1 LSKAL
6 TPVAPMS
13 PVVHSPDI
21 RINMDNTAQ
30 KLLTSNGIDA
40 YMTTKLSSVR
50 SMEHLSYGD
59 GANGSVTQSREN
71 FVRLAEARTT
81 RLLKDIDLL
90 ANLSNRSN
98 YTYTEEDVGKI
109 FRAVQKKV
117 REAEAKFR
125 ANVKQTR
132 HQGFKL

>member
-1 LSKAL
+1 
-6 TPVAPMS
+6 
-13 PVVHSPDI
+13 
-21 RINMDNTAQ
+21 MDNTSQ
-30 KLLTSNGIDA
+30 GLLTLHDIDA
-40 YMTTKLSSVR
+40 YVTTKLSSVLT
-50 SMEHLSYGD
+50 MEHLSYGD

-81 RLLKDIDLL
+81 RLLKDVDLL

-98 YTYTEEDVGKI
+98 YTYTEEDVDKI

-132 HQGFKL
+132 RQGFKL